1 MNKLLL
7 LSIGCACALGAAESP
22 RTNSAALTLDEAF
35 ALAERLHP
43 DIAEAEA
50 LLRAAQGKAEQTGKL
65 SNPDL
70 IGRVESAPLKGRT
83 AGDAE
88 YLAGVSQSLPL
99 GPRLSKAR
107 TAEKLT
113 IEARI
118 HELEVRR
125 REVRKRVHSAF
136 ATALYQDR
144 AFNTLSNI
152 SHTFEQAVAITKGR
166 LNAGDALPEDLAR
179 IELELARS
187 TVERD
192 RASSMRWVAL
202 MQLATS
208 IGNTKLPMERLD
220 GTLDAAFEVPSL
232 EEIAANLANH
242 PAVLRAQAD
251 TKVSETRVQLARA
264 QRIPD
269 ITVEALYRRLQ
280 AERRDAFDIGVSIP
294 LPLFDRNSGRIREAR
309 AELNAAEARYRST
322 QNELWLRTQD
332 SHSRLSAAL
341 ARNRTLR
348 DDVLPRAETI
358 LKTADARFAVGDM
371 RVAELLSVRRDWA
384 SIQLTYLESVRDL
397 AEVWAEVRS
406 LTVSRTLR
414 E

>member
-7 LSIGCACALGAAESP
+7 ISVCFTCALGAAESP
-22 RTNSAALTLDEAF
+22 RTSSTGLTLEQAF
-35 ALAERLHP
+35 VLAERLHP
-43 DIAEAEA
+43 DLSEAEA
-50 LLRAAQGKAEQTGKL
+50 LVRAAQGKAEQAGKL

-70 IGRVESAPLKGRT
+70 IGRIESAPIKGRT

-107 TAEKLT
+107 AAEKLA

-136 ATALYQDR
+136 ATALYQDK

-152 SHTFEQAVAITKGR
+152 THTFEQAVAITRTRVG
-166 LNAGDALPEDLAR
+166 AGDALPEDLAR
-179 IELELARS
+179 IELELLRS
-187 TVERD
+187 GIESK
-192 RASSMRWVAL
+192 RALSMRRVAFV
-202 MQLATS
+202 QLAAS
-208 IGNTKLPMERLD
+208 IGDPKLPVQRLD
-220 GTLDAAFEVPSL
+220 GTLDIAFEVPAL
-232 EEIAANLANH
+232 EEIAANLAEH
-242 PAVLRAQAD
+242 PAVLRDQAD
-251 TKVSETRVQLARA
+251 SKASEARVGLAKA

-280 AERRDAFDIGVSIP
+280 AERRDAFDVGVSIP

-309 AELNAAEARYRST
+309 AELTAVEARYRST
-322 QNELWLRTQD
+322 QNELWLRSQD

-358 LKTADARFAVGDM
+358 LKTADARHAAGDI
-371 RVAELLSVRRDWA
+371 RVTDLLSVRRDWA

-397 AEVWAEVRS
+397 AEAWAELRS
-406 LTVSRTLR
+406 VIPRAK
-414 E
+414 